1 MGLLIKNAA
10 IMRPGGLFQGDLLT
24 SDGIIVRIDHSIE
37 DDTATVI
44 DAGGKY
50 LLPGGVDV
58 HTHFTL
64 DVGAFQASDDFH
76 TGTIAAAC
84 GGTTTI
90 VDHPGFGP
98 QNCRLGH
105 QIDLYHRLAEKSVI
119 DYSFHGV
126 FQHVDD
132 QVLADMG
139 ELAKAGITSFKA
151 YLTYG
156 GKLADPD
163 LLRILKRAKELGV
176 IICAHCE
183 NDAIIAFLTQQ
194 MLQNGN
200 GDPCGHP
207 RSRPDFCE
215 AEAVYRFL
223 ALAKAAGE
231 APVYVVHLSTALGLE
246 AIRSARLHG
255 QKNVF
260 AETCTQYLLLD
271 DTRYD
276 DPREGLKYIM
286 SPPLRGRADNQ
297 LLWDGLRTG
306 DIDTLATDHCPFFM
320 EKKLSG
326 LGNFTRAPGGAP
338 GVEARMALMFSEGF
352 MRGRLTLAEVV
363 WACCTNPAR
372 VFGLYPQKGAL
383 IPGSDADMALFD
395 PDIETTL
402 TKSMLH
408 ENVDYTPYE
417 GIKLKGASI
426 MTISRGEVVARN
438 GEFVGTVGRGKFIK
452 RSLPILPR
460 R

>member
-1 MGLLIKNAA
+1 MSLLIKNAA
-10 IMRPGGLFQGDLLT
+10 IVRPDGLFTGDLLA
-24 SDGIIVRIDHSIE
+24 SDGVIVRIDHTIT
-37 DDTATVI
+37 DDNATVI

-64 DVGAFQASDDFH
+64 DLGAFQASDDFL

-98 QNCRLGH
+98 KDCCLGH
-105 QIDLYHRLAEKSVI
+105 QIEVYHRLAETSVI

-126 FQHVDD
+126 FQHVND
-132 QVLADMG
+132 QVLDDMAD
-139 ELAKAGITSFKA
+139 LAKAGITSHKV

-163 LLRILKRAKELGV
+163 ILRILERAKELGV

-183 NDAIIAFLTQQ
+183 NDSIIAFLTKQI
-194 MLQNGN
+194 LESGH
-200 GDPCGHP
+200 GEPADHP

-215 AEAVYRFL
+215 AEAVYRML
-223 ALAKAAGE
+223 ALARAAGD

-255 QKNVF
+255 QRNVF
-260 AETCTQYLLLD
+260 AETCSQYLVLD
-271 DTRYD
+271 DSRYN
-276 DPREGLKYIM
+276 DPKEGLKYIM
-286 SPPLRGRADNQ
+286 SPPLRSKADNQ
-297 LLWDGLRTG
+297 MLWDGLKTG
-306 DIDTLATDHCPFFM
+306 AIDTIATDHCPFFM

-326 LGNFTRAPGGAP
+326 LGNFTRCPGGIP
-338 GVEARMALMFSEGF
+338 GVEARMPLMFSEGF
-352 MRGRLTLAEVV
+352 IRGRLSLAEVV
-363 WACCTNPAR
+363 WSCCTNPAR
-372 VFGLYPQKGAL
+372 VFGMYPQKGVL
-383 IPGSDADMALFD
+383 MPGSDADMVLFD
-395 PDIETTL
+395 PDIEKTL
-402 TKSMLH
+402 SKTMLH

-417 GIKLKGASI
+417 GIHLNGAPV
-426 MTISRGEVVARN
+426 MTISRGEVVAKD
-438 GEFVGTVGRGKFIK
+438 GEFVGKAGRGNFIK
-452 RSLPILPR
+452 RSLPMLPR